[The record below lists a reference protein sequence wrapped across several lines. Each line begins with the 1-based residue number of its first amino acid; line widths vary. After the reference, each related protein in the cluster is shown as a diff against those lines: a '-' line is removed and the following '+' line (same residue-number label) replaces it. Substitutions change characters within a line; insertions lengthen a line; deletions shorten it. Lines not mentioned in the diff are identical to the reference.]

1 MPRSLLHPFLLAGAA
16 VLIGAPVAAQV
27 GPSSSMFR
35 GNPEHTGASNSR
47 FFAGQGGVRWS
58 VHTGGPVRSSPAV
71 TKRRVIVGSGDGFL
85 YAIERASG
93 RIAWRFKA
101 GGAVDASPAVARGV
115 VVAATLQGRIFA
127 VDEVSGSL
135 RWSLQ
140 TGPALPLNTTHAG
153 GWDLWASS
161 PAIVGQTVLI
171 GGQDGLVYALD
182 LLTGTTKWRARTGGR
197 VRASPAVH
205 HGVVVVG
212 SWDGRL
218 YALDLATG
226 VERWVYRTVGD
237 TADIARCG
245 YDCRAIQGS
254 AAIDGGQVF
263 VGSRDGG
270 LYALDLATG
279 SRQWRA
285 SHRGSWIIGSP
296 AVHDGRVFDG
306 SSDAHFIQAVD
317 AASGQELWHLPV
329 GANVLSSPLWVG
341 GVVVVGT
348 HPTNAPWGDLLAID
362 AASGTV
368 RWRLRLDDQINSS
381 PVAAD
386 GELYLGTEGGE
397 ILAIAEV
404 NPVIPRMAVFYDP
417 AISAEPFAA
426 GTRLAF
432 EYFRELGYEPL
443 DSEGLARFCAD
454 RIADG
459 VPSAV
464 VMAMD
469 LLPKSV
475 APVRADTVLIRRY
488 LDAGGKVVS
497 FSAVLGGA
505 VRDSTGRVRGDD
517 PAALEELLG
526 IPASAM
532 DYDQDPGTPTAAG
545 RLWGI
550 DRTVRGDYTMEVSA
564 VSVALALDP
573 RGRAT
578 AWVQIYRPERP
589 GSGYVQLWGLG
600 ATVDRLPMIR
610 AVTEYGLL
618 RRDTAQ

>member
-1 MPRSLLHPFLLAGAA
+1 MSRSNRHALLLVTTA
-16 VLIGAPVAAQV
+16 VLLGTRVAAQADP
-27 GPSSSMFR
+27 GSPMFR
-35 GNPEHTGASNSR
+35 GDPEHTGVSNAR

-58 VHTGGPVRSSPAV
+58 LHTGGPVRSTPAV
-71 TKRRVIVGSGDGFL
+71 TASRIFVGSGDSSL
-85 YAIERASG
+85 YAIDRATG

-101 GGAVDASPAVARGV
+101 GGAVDASPGVAGGV

-127 VDEVSGSL
+127 VDAASGRL

-153 GWDLWASS
+153 GWDLWESS
-161 PAIVGQTVLI
+161 PAIVGHSVVI

-182 LLTGTTKWRARTGGR
+182 LKTGNIRWRARTGGR
-197 VRASPAVH
+197 VRASPAVSE
-205 HGVVVVG
+205 GIVVVG

-226 VERWVYRTVGD
+226 AERWVHRTVGD

-254 AAIDGGQVF
+254 AAIVGGEVF

-279 SRQWRA
+279 TRRWRV

-296 AVHDGRVFDG
+296 SVHDGRVFDG

-317 AASGQELWHLPV
+317 AADGRELWHVPV
-329 GANVLSSPLWVG
+329 GANVLSSPLWVAG
-341 GVVVVGT
+341 LVVVGT

-362 AASGTV
+362 ATTGAV
-368 RWRLRLDDQINSS
+368 RWRLRLDDQVNSS
-381 PVAAD
+381 PVAVD
-386 GELYLGTEGGE
+386 GELYLGTEGGD

-404 NPVIPRMAVFYDP
+404 SPVIPRMAVFFDP
-417 AISAEPFAA
+417 AITVEPFAA
-426 GTRLAF
+426 GSRLAF
-432 EYFRELGYEPL
+432 DYFRELGYEAL
-443 DSEGLARFCAD
+443 DSEALARFCAD

-459 VPSAV
+459 IPSAV

-469 LLPKSV
+469 LLPRSV

-545 RLWGI
+545 RRWGI

-564 VSVALALDP
+564 VSIALALDP

-578 AWVQIYRPERP
+578 AWVKVYRPDRP

-600 ATVDRLPMIR
+600 ATLDRLPMIR
-610 AVTEYGLL
+610 AATEYGLL